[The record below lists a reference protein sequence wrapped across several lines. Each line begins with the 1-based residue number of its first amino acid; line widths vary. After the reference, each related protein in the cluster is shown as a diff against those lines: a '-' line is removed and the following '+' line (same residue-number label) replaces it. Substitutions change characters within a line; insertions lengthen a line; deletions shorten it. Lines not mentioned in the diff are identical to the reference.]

1 MIVTLQTERITT
13 LEEVRAFVEGNGPVD
28 FELVDRESAYG
39 FVRRTLAHFGYH
51 RQGKAA
57 KGLLR
62 AYILKATGLSRAQ
75 VARLIRQHR
84 ETGEVEDRRRGPPAR
99 PFERKYT
106 KADIRLLAEVD
117 RDLGQASGPATR
129 KVLRRMFEVFGDP
142 DFERLAKLS
151 NGHLYNLRKS
161 RTYRAVRTV
170 VEPTRPSRVPIGQR
184 RRPDPQGRPGFLRVD
199 TVHQGDLDG
208 VKGVYH
214 INLVD
219 EVTQWQHVGTVEG
232 ISERFLI
239 PVLEGLIEAFPFEV
253 KGFHADNGSEYVN
266 HRVADLLN
274 RLHVDDFT
282 KSRAR
287 RSNDNALVEGK
298 NGSVVRKWLGHG
310 HIPKAF
316 APEVDAFTQGVLSPY
331 LNFHRPCLFP
341 TEVED
346 EKGRRKRR
354 YRDQD
359 VATPYERLRSLPD
372 AEPSRKVGRARRGRP
387 LRGGASRTRPARCA
401 GRAGRPN
408 VIPQPGDRPS
418 RAQSKVQMSQGA
430 ALRLR
435 AGRPQAI
442 INAPLTPPE
451 TGLAELPRNPPPSG
465 SFPYW
470 KTLPLAARSQI
481 EWPS

>member
-1 MIVTLQTERITT
+1 MIVTLQTERIRT
-13 LEEVRAFVEGNGPVD
+13 LDEVRAFVEGNEPVD
-28 FELVDRESAYG
+28 FELADRESAYG

-51 RQGKAA
+51 GQGKAA

-62 AYILKATGLSRAQ
+62 AYLRKATGLSRAQ
-75 VARLIRQHR
+75 MARLIRQHR

-99 PFERKYT
+99 PFQRKYT

-129 KVLRRMFEVFGDP
+129 KVLRRMLEVFGDP

-214 INLVD
+214 VNLVD

-232 ISERFLI
+232 ISERFLV
-239 PVLEGLIEAFPFEV
+239 PVLEGLIEAFPFDV

-310 HIPKAF
+310 HIPRAF

-341 TEVED
+341 TLVED
-346 EKGRRKRR
+346 GKGRTRRR
-354 YRDQD
+354 YRDRD

-372 AEPSRKVGRARRGRP
+372 AEGWLRPGVTFERLDELAFARTD
-387 LRGGASRTRPARCA
+387 L
-401 GRAGRPN
+401 
-408 VIPQPGDRPS
+408 
-418 RAQSKVQMSQGA
+418 
-430 ALRLR
+430 
-435 AGRPQAI
+435 
-442 INAPLTPPE
+442 E
-451 TGLAELPRNPPPSG
+451 
-465 SFPYW
+465 
-470 KTLPLAARSQI
+470 AARAVNAARDELFRQI
-481 EWPS
+481 GEAWAAA

>member
-239 PVLEGLIEAFPFEV
+239 PVLEGLIEAFPFAV

-266 HRVADLLN
+266 HHVADLLN
-274 RLHVDDFT
+274 RLHVEDFT

-316 APEVDAFTQGVLSPY
+316 APEVDAFTQGVLSPF

-341 TEVED
+341 TEVVD
-346 EKGRRKRR
+346 EKGRRTRRR

-359 VATPYERLRSLPD
+359 VATPYERFKSLPD
-372 AEPSRKVGRARRGRP
+372 AARWLRPGVTFERLDETAMARRPTSRP
-387 LRGGASRTRPARCA
+387 RGPST
-401 GRAGRPN
+401 
-408 VIPQPGDRPS
+408 PQGTS
-418 RAQSKVQMSQGA
+418 C
-430 ALRLR
+430 
-435 AGRPQAI
+435 
-442 INAPLTPPE
+442 
-451 TGLAELPRNPPPSG
+451 SG
-465 SFPYW
+465 SIGEAW
-470 KTLPLAARSQI
+470 AAA
-481 EWPS
+481 

>member
-372 AEPSRKVGRARRGRP
+372 AARWLRP
-387 LRGGASRTRPARCA
+387 GVTFEQLDAMAF
-401 GRAGRPN
+401 
-408 VIPQPGDRPS
+408 
-418 RAQSKVQMSQGA
+418 AQTD
-430 ALRLR
+430 L
-435 AGRPQAI
+435 
-442 INAPLTPPE
+442 E
-451 TGLAELPRNPPPSG
+451 
-465 SFPYW
+465 
-470 KTLPLAARSQI
+470 AARAVNAARDELFRQI
-481 EWPS
+481 GEAWAAA